1 MTVKRAAVA
10 PTINDVTVTSTPKL
24 TSSGGGSTPDTYG
37 AGETIEVTVTFDEP
51 VTATAGTDFVLSVGG
66 DKRAPLLRGSGT
78 ATLVFG
84 YTVQAAD
91 TDDDGIWI
99 ANQDRTLVG
108 DRNANPQTG
117 TIASVATDEAA
128 NLTHAPLG
136 VRSGHKVDGSRSI
149 VGMAVTSTPLL
160 TSDTYG
166 ADETIRFTVT
176 FNAAVDV
183 TGDPVF
189 TFSLGNSGAAREVD
203 AAYESGSGTAALVF
217 GYTVVSTDVDGN
229 GIFLMGGGNLG
240 SRDSPLELD
249 SDDSIVFT
257 GTSTDVPLAWP
268 TGSGTQSGHKVDG
281 SRSASTPDPPT
292 GFVAGVGDMQVTLA
306 WVAPGMD
313 SGVMRHEFQYKTDG
327 DYLDVWT
334 AIANSAPG
342 EANENAFTV
351 TGLTNEVPHTFE
363 LRAVNS
369 LGEGAAAE
377 ALPVTPTPGICD
389 RTQEVHEAIV
399 GALSEVDDC
408 AAVTVADL
416 AGLGSLE
423 MSGGSIASLKS
434 GDFAGLTGLTFLTLG
449 RNSLITLPEDVFSG
463 LTALRTLDLGFNDL
477 SSLDAGVFSDL
488 EALVILELSENELS
502 LLPETVFSGLTELRT
517 LNLEANIL
525 SSLDAGLFSNLTALV
540 NLNLANNKLASLPD
554 ELFLDL
560 TSLGTL
566 SLGGNT
572 TNPMQLTVTVE
583 KVGTDQVR
591 ARVLAGAPFAVDIPV
606 TVVDGTL
613 AGGATT
619 LSVALGSLYSEAVD
633 VTRTAGTTTA
643 VTVDVDLSTQPT
655 LPGDHSGYEFAKATT
670 DLPATILPAASS
682 VPTLSVADAEG
693 NEGDGVT
700 FTVTLSPAAT
710 AEVTATLTA
719 SIETGDTA
727 TEGTDFTAA
736 SGTLS
741 ITAGR
746 R

>member
-1 MTVKRAAVA
+1 MRRTSRAAA
-10 PTINDVTVTSTPKL
+10 RSRW
-24 TSSGGGSTPDTYG
+24 SS
-37 AGETIEVTVTFDEP
+37 
-51 VTATAGTDFVLSVGG
+51 
-66 DKRAPLLRGSGT
+66 
-78 ATLVFG
+78 
-84 YTVQAAD
+84 
-91 TDDDGIWI
+91 
-99 ANQDRTLVG
+99 AN
-108 DRNANPQTG
+108 
-117 TIASVATDEAA
+117 
-128 NLTHAPLG
+128 
-136 VRSGHKVDGSRSI
+136 
-149 VGMAVTSTPLL
+149 
-160 TSDTYG
+160 
-166 ADETIRFTVT
+166 
-176 FNAAVDV
+176 
-183 TGDPVF
+183 
-189 TFSLGNSGAAREVD
+189 
-203 AAYESGSGTAALVF
+203 
-217 GYTVVSTDVDGN
+217 TVVSTDVDGN

-292 GFVAGVGDMQVTLA
+292 DFVAGVGDMQVTLA

-313 SGVMRHEFQYKTDG
+313 SGVTRHEFQYKTDG

-363 LRAVNS
+363 LRAVNT

-377 ALPVTPTPGICD
+377 SSVTPTPGICD
-389 RTQEVHEAIV
+389 RTQGVHEVIV
-399 GALSEVDDC
+399 YFLSGVDDC

-416 AGLGSLE
+416 EGFTNLD
-423 MSGGSIASLKS
+423 MSFENIGSLKS
-434 GDFAGLTGLTFLTLG
+434 GDLAGLTSLVSLGLGGNSFAMLPADVFSGLTSLTSLTL
-449 RNSLITLPEDVFSG
+449 NANALEALPETVFSGLTNLTTLSLHDNALEALPAGVFSSLTALTQLDLHTNALSSLDAGVFSG
-463 LTALRTLDLGFNDL
+463 LTALTQLDLRANTL

-488 EALVILELSENELS
+488 PA
-502 LLPETVFSGLTELRT
+502 LRT
-517 LNLEANIL
+517 
-525 SSLDAGLFSNLTALV
+525 
-540 NLNLANNKLASLPD
+540 LNLANNKLASLPD
-554 ELFLDL
+554 ELFLGL
-560 TSLGTL
+560 TSLGSL
-566 SLGGNT
+566 SLRGNT
-572 TNPMQLTVTVE
+572 TDPMQLTVTVE

-591 ARVLAGAPFAVDIPV
+591 AKVLAGAPFAVDIPV

-613 AGGATT
+613 AGGATG
-619 LSVALGSLYSEAVD
+619 LSVALASLYSEAVD
-633 VTRTAGTTTA
+633 VTRTAGTTAA

-655 LPGDHSGYEFAKATT
+655 LPSGHSGYEFVKATT

-736 SGTLS
+736 SGTLTFMPS
-741 ITAGR
+741 ETMTTFTVQTTADTVDEENETFTVTLSGVSANAQLATDPYRDGHDR
-746 R
+746 RRRRGPDRRDAERRRPGQQRRSGSKHYFARRECGS